1 MENVSNKGR
10 RLNWRQ
16 ACEYLG
22 CRKTCFYGLIRKGKL
37 PAYGVSG
44 GKRGLWVYESDCQKL
59 VQPVCPVNEA
69 KS

>member
-1 MENVSNKGR
+1 MEDAKNKGR

-16 ACEYLG
+16 ACSVLDCG
-22 CRKTCFYGLIRKGKL
+22 KNRFYALVRSGAL
-37 PAYGVSG
+37 PAYTIQGV
-44 GKRGLWVYESDCQKL
+44 KRGLWVYESDCQKL